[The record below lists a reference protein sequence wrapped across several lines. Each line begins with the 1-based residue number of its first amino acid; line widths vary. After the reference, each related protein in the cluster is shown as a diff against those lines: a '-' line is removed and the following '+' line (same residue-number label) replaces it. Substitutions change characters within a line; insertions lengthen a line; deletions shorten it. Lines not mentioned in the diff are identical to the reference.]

1 MKLKHP
7 NPMFTDSAGNVDA
20 IGVAGGLLMTGIVGG
35 MLAMAACSP
44 TQTAKPNEPSPQFDG
59 LPITRTITYVFD
71 NVHERCFAIY
81 GSYGSMVYLPD
92 VKAETACRNI
102 ENVKLP

>member
-35 MLAMAACSP
+35 MLQGIA
-44 TQTAKPNEPSPQFDG
+44 TAWVRYRREKPLLD
-59 LPITRTITYVFD
+59 TISA
-71 NVHERCFAIY
+71 NNARI
-81 GSYGSMVYLPD
+81 
-92 VKAETACRNI
+92 AEMLRR
-102 ENVKLP
+102 